1 MSFAFTQSLAGRKL
15 GKSCVA
21 QTGHNAKKPR
31 CRRTV
36 TVGTLTFAAK
46 AGTTTVRFGG
56 RVSKHLKLKP
66 GSYTLV
72 ITATASKKASTP
84 HALHFTI
91 A

>member
-1 MSFAFTQSLAGRKL
+1 
-15 GKSCVA
+15 
-21 QTGHNAKKPR
+21 
-31 CRRTV
+31 
-36 TVGTLTFAAK
+36 LTFAAK